1 MPKIVHSIHSHH
13 GTNGPVYIAIIIA
26 KLQISP
32 DLIGTYEDIILYVL
46 LKALPPVC
54 MKYTARDESRVA
66 NIARGEAECY
76 ICHKTLIK
84 SCILSYKRSG
94 SVLSVLLY
102 FTLTEVSAKYSSLV
116 ILTHSLNK

>member
-1 MPKIVHSIHSHH
+1 MHTQCTHSYRMWKNFE
-13 GTNGPVYIAIIIA
+13 GGKNVYAAYTLFNPIF
-26 KLQISP
+26 
-32 DLIGTYEDIILYVL
+32 ILYVL

-84 SCILSYKRSG
+84 SCIYFHTNEVAVF
-94 SVLSVLLY
+94 SVFY
-102 FTLTEVSAKYSSLV
+102 C
-116 ILTHSLNK
+116 ILHLQFLGHFNTFIE